1 MTRRYTE
8 DKCSTIATLRL
19 GVNIIRL
26 IHPLKNRK
34 KTELNA
40 STKHLTGD
48 IPNTTLKNTQ
58 IIHI

>member
-1 MTRRYTE
+1 MFDDCNFTAGCKYNSFDSSFKE
-8 DKCSTIATLRL
+8 QK
-19 GVNIIRL
+19 
-26 IHPLKNRK
+26 K